1 MTPIFLLVKSAVA
14 ADEHGRIEVGKLDL
28 SKVLDA
34 AAAAAAK
41 RPLAVGENM
50 RSMKPVFYL

>member
-34 AAAAAAK
+34 AAAAAK